1 MNIDLE
7 RSLLADAGKLAR
19 PGAVGTA
26 EG

>member
-19 PGAVGTA
+19 PGAIGTA